1 MFQIQAAGLN
11 VLNVVDSWMDPS
23 ALEALAQLAPWD
35 MVLWPFQTMREIA
48 VLAPS
53 RAERAAPAL
62 PLEWIE
68 QLQTLNP
75 RYVVPSS
82 CQFVQESWS
91 WYNHALFPITYRQF
105 AEEMALA
112 LPQARVVRLDPSVAV
127 TLDRASLEA
136 APPLDWVVPVGDQD
150 VDYQFDPNIEP
161 PRTADIA
168 RRFAALT
175 AQQTSEVL
183 DYCRTGLLHKYR
195 TMELNPDSYFDQP
208 RCWRLRLYDHTG
220 APTEFVYRLH
230 GDRIERADDDGQPI
244 GWLTEVTMAKL
255 HAALTQGESLSSM
268 YLRINDTVF
277 DADTEAQ
284 LAAADIIEDPLIRC
298 LFNDAFGAYQ
308 AAQLRRIKAREM
320 VNCVPTLPNS
330 HTG

>member
-1 MFQIQAAGLN
+1 
-11 VLNVVDSWMDPS
+11 
-23 ALEALAQLAPWD
+23 
-35 MVLWPFQTMREIA
+35 
-48 VLAPS
+48 
-53 RAERAAPAL
+53 
-62 PLEWIE
+62 
-68 QLQTLNP
+68 
-75 RYVVPSS
+75 
-82 CQFVQESWS
+82 
-91 WYNHALFPITYRQF
+91 
-105 AEEMALA
+105 
-112 LPQARVVRLDPSVAV
+112 
-127 TLDRASLEA
+127 
-136 APPLDWVVPVGDQD
+136 
-150 VDYQFDPNIEP
+150 
-161 PRTADIA
+161 
-168 RRFAALT
+168 
-175 AQQTSEVL
+175 
-183 DYCRTGLLHKYR
+183 
-195 TMELNPDSYFDQP
+195 
-208 RCWRLRLYDHTG
+208 LYDHTG